1 MEENGE
7 SSKTLWIATIEETKL
22 ERREKKGEIRWP
34 GARRI
39 NMAGMLPRQ
48 GCTSLT
54 CRVTWERF
62 VPRRDLVTV
71 LLYKALHGTPVTN
84 ATELS

>member
-7 SSKTLWIATIEETKL
+7 SFNTLWIATIEETKL

-39 NMAGMLPRQ
+39 NMATEVKSGVKSGFLAAI
-48 GCTSLT
+48 
-54 CRVTWERF
+54 
-62 VPRRDLVTV
+62 VPRCSIV
-71 LLYKALHGTPVTN
+71 L
-84 ATELS
+84 

>member
-7 SSKTLWIATIEETKL
+7 SSKTLWIEETKL

-39 NMAGMLPRQ
+39 NMATEVKSGVKSGGFWQPLSQ
-48 GCTSLT
+48 DVALL
-54 CRVTWERF
+54 CRNCLHNKLFLRVN
-62 VPRRDLVTV
+62 
-71 LLYKALHGTPVTN
+71 LLC
-84 ATELS
+84 